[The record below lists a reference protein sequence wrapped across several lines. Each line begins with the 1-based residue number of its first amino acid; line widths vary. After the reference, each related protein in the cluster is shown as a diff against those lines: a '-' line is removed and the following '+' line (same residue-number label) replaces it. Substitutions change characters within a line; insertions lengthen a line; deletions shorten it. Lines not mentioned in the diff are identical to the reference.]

1 MFNDSKNEGSF
12 LIDRLFGNDAEATR
26 ILLKGDFA
34 DVERYITEFSFGE
47 VYMRDGL
54 NLEVREIITLTV
66 LIAIGASKGQLRMH
80 IKSLLKLGLSKKD
93 VAEVIIQ
100 TLPNVGFPK
109 VLDAIG
115 VAKTI
120 FSE

>member
-26 ILLKGDFA
+26 ILLNGDFA

-47 VYMRDGL
+47 VYMREGL

-80 IKSLLKLGLSKKD
+80 IKIRPIKERCCRSNYSN
-93 VAEVIIQ
+93 ATECWFSQ
-100 TLPNVGFPK
+100 GFGC
-109 VLDAIG
+109 DWSG
-115 VAKTI
+115 
-120 FSE
+120 

>member
-1 MFNDSKNEGSF
+1 
-12 LIDRLFGNDAEATR
+12 
-26 ILLKGDFA
+26 
-34 DVERYITEFSFGE
+34 
-47 VYMRDGL
+47 MREGL

-115 VAKTI
+115 VAKTV

>member
-1 MFNDSKNEGSF
+1 MN
-12 LIDRLFGNDAEATR
+12 
-26 ILLKGDFA
+26 GDFA

-47 VYMRDGL
+47 VYMREGL

-115 VAKTI
+115 VAKTV

>member
-1 MFNDSKNEGSF
+1 MFNDSKNEGRF

-26 ILLKGDFA
+26 ILLNGDFA

-47 VYMRDGL
+47 VYMREGL

-115 VAKTI
+115 VAKTV